1 MDEIEDLEK
10 RKRLE
15 DILNHIKE
23 KFPQLKGEIKWKQ
36 PMFMDHGTFI
46 IAFTYSKSHILI
58 APEEKV
64 ISVFEKE
71 IKEAGY
77 TCTKNLFRIKWD
89 DPVNFDLIDK
99 IVEYN
104 IDDKKGMTRFWR

>member
-64 ISVFEKE
+64 IGVFEKE
-71 IKEAGY
+71 IKDAGIPAR
-77 TCTKNLFRIKWD
+77 KNCLESNGMIR
-89 DPVNFDLIDK
+89 LIL
-99 IVEYN
+99 I
-104 IDDKKGMTRFWR
+104 